1 MTIIPF
7 TSPLGKI
14 FTTYEHRVPLTGT
27 GPFSI
32 GEYYLPNGWSA
43 GIVGT
48 TLVFSGMADEVM
60 ASYEA
65 SFEVFSCCDCDPVTL
80 TTTITIN
87 SGCTYSWSMIP
98 TIAPVGTPIRTV
110 S

>member
-32 GEYYLPNGWSA
+32 GEGS
-43 GIVGT
+43 V
-48 TLVFSGMADEVM
+48 
-60 ASYEA
+60 ASTCFFFAAISRCPHYHCERPDPDYPVV
-65 SFEVFSCCDCDPVTL
+65 SQFEIELGDK
-80 TTTITIN
+80 
-87 SGCTYSWSMIP
+87 G
-98 TIAPVGTPIRTV
+98 R
-110 S
+110 